1 MRLICGSYFVSAR
14 ALEVLFRRVKERNLC
29 LQALTSGQDFPFGD
43 FFSVRSQCV
52 LQVVFSD
59 TISIKA
65 NRFLMLTA
73 FALCA
78 IQLAN
83 TGPVPRPSTSCD
95 TQQVPPSA
103 IPSPVNGPT
112 PVQLLDPYAPKSP
125 ADPVKSSPPPASN
138 PPAGPVPTYPS
149 ESNATLKGPN
159 GPSTNNPVPNGSATT
174 RPVPNDPPKGVPTQ
188 GYSAGPA
195 VASSLPVGG
204 PPAKD
209 LPQGDRAP
217 KQPGGSS
224 PLKGGPVTNKS
235 PETAPPSN
243 YLVGPGNHQ
252 ALPPVYSAPGGPT
265 PSYIPPVNGPAPTGA
280 QGGPASYSQP
290 PTGSNAPGGPLPP
303 PASSSLP
310 PVNGPA
316 PTGAQGGPVPYSPP
330 PTDSNTPTDPKTQG
344 GPVAPPCIVC
354 VCCIP
359 ERNRLINIH

>member
-1 MRLICGSYFVSAR
+1 MHVENGEFGLGAGSYHDVHGGVDSPRFFSPNRKPAAKLAIQTLSSKNNMNRIFESGREHTYSCKMRLICGSYFYR

-43 FFSVRSQCV
+43 FFSMA
-52 LQVVFSD
+52 
-59 TISIKA
+59 A

-252 ALPPVYSAPGGPT
+252 ATLQDREEANIEGERMTQS
-265 PSYIPPVNGPAPTGA
+265 PSC
-280 QGGPASYSQP
+280 
-290 PTGSNAPGGPLPP
+290 
-303 PASSSLP
+303 
-310 PVNGPA
+310 
-316 PTGAQGGPVPYSPP
+316 
-330 PTDSNTPTDPKTQG
+330 DHKT
-344 GPVAPPCIVC
+344 VA
-354 VCCIP
+354 
-359 ERNRLINIH
+359 